1 MTSPKKNFIYNVM
14 YQILILIIPLI
25 TAPYLSRVVGS
36 EGIGIFSYTY
46 SIVYYFMLL
55 TLLGVN
61 NYGNREI
68 AKVRDSKKELSKTF
82 WSIYSF
88 QILMGTLMLII
99 YIAYLLLF
107 NIDYK
112 LLSFI
117 EIIYILSA
125 ILDINWFFYG
135 MEEFK
140 KTITR
145 NTILKIGTLFLIFIF
160 VKKSTDLWK
169 YTLIMASMTL
179 LSQLILWFFMKGKID
194 FVKIKIKDI
203 KKHIKPNIILFIP
216 VIAVSI
222 YKIMDK
228 VMLGSLTNI
237 NEVGFY
243 ENAEKII
250 NIPITIIATLGT
262 VMLPRITNMIS
273 NGQKKEVDKYI
284 NKSIEFVMFLSL
296 AMCIGLICVGYD
308 FAPVFFGKEFQKTGI
323 LIVLLSITLP
333 FISFANVIRT
343 QYLIPFGKDKVYMKS
358 VIYGAISNFIMNLIF
373 IPKYESI
380 GACIGTI
387 TAEIFVMLYQFYY
400 MRKEYKF
407 KNVFKTIIPFIL
419 TSIIMLEIIYP
430 LNYLIT
436 NKIIKLLVQVLLGTF
451 IYFVFN
457 FKYINSLI
465 NIKKLLHIKK

>member
-1 MTSPKKNFIYNVM
+1 MTNPKKNFIYNVL

-36 EGIGIFSYTY
+36 EGVGIFSYTY

-68 AKVRDSKKELSKTF
+68 AKVRDNKKELSKTF

-88 QILMGTLMLII
+88 QIIMGILMLIL
-99 YIAYLLLF
+99 YIAYLFLF
-107 NIDYK
+107 NVDYK

-117 EIIYILSA
+117 EIIYIVSA

-140 KTITR
+140 KTIAR
-145 NTILKIGTLFLIFIF
+145 NTTLKIGTLFLIFIF
-160 VKKSTDLWK
+160 VKESTDLWK
-169 YTLIMASMTL
+169 YTLIMSLMTL
-179 LSQLILWFFMKGKID
+179 LSQLVLWFFMKGKID
-194 FVKIKIKDI
+194 FIKVKFKDI

-237 NEVGFY
+237 NEVGYY
-243 ENAEKII
+243 ENAEKIV
-250 NIPITIIATLGT
+250 NIPITIIAALGT

-273 NGQKKEVDKYI
+273 NGQKKEVNKYI

-296 AMCIGLICVGYD
+296 AMCIGLICIGYD
-308 FAPVFFGKEFQKTGI
+308 FAPIFFGKEFQKTGI
-323 LIVLLSITLP
+323 LIMLLSITLP

-343 QYLIPFGKDKVYMKS
+343 QYLIPFNKDKIYMRS

-373 IPKYESI
+373 IPKFESI

-407 KNVFKTIIPFIL
+407 GNLFKTIIPFIL
-419 TSIIMLEIIYP
+419 TSIIMFEVIYP
-430 LNYLIT
+430 LNYLIP
-436 NKIIKLLVQVLLGTF
+436 NKIIKILVQVLVGVI
-451 IYFVFN
+451 IYFIFN
-457 FKYINSLI
+457 FKYINSLV
-465 NIKKLLHIKK
+465 NIKKILHLKK

>member
-373 IPKYESI
+373 IPKFESI

-407 KNVFKTIIPFIL
+407 GNLFKTIIPFIL
-419 TSIIMLEIIYP
+419 TSIIMFEVIYP
-430 LNYLIT
+430 LNYLIP
-436 NKIIKLLVQVLLGTF
+436 NKIIKILVQVLVGVI
-451 IYFVFN
+451 IYFIFN
-457 FKYINSLI
+457 FKYINSLV
-465 NIKKLLHIKK
+465 NIKKILHLKK

>member
-88 QILMGTLMLII
+88 QIFMGTLMLII

-243 ENAEKII
+243 ENAEKIV
-250 NIPITIIATLGT
+250 NIPITIIAALGT

-373 IPKYESI
+373 IPKFESI

-407 KNVFKTIIPFIL
+407 GNLFKTIIPFIL
-419 TSIIMLEIIYP
+419 TSIIMFEVIYP
-430 LNYLIT
+430 LNYLKHT
-436 NKIIKLLVQVLLGTF
+436 L
-451 IYFVFN
+451 
-457 FKYINSLI
+457 
-465 NIKKLLHIKK
+465 

>member
-1 MTSPKKNFIYNVM
+1 
-14 YQILILIIPLI
+14 
-25 TAPYLSRVVGS
+25 
-36 EGIGIFSYTY
+36 
-46 SIVYYFMLL
+46 
-55 TLLGVN
+55 
-61 NYGNREI
+61 
-68 AKVRDSKKELSKTF
+68 
-82 WSIYSF
+82 
-88 QILMGTLMLII
+88 MGTLMLII

-373 IPKYESI
+373 IPKFESI

-387 TAEIFVMLYQFYY
+387 TEEIFVMLYQFYY

-407 KNVFKTIIPFIL
+407 GNLFKTIIPFIL
-419 TSIIMLEIIYP
+419 TSIIMFEVIYP
-430 LNYLIT
+430 LNYLIP
-436 NKIIKLLVQVLLGTF
+436 NKIIKILVQVLVGVI
-451 IYFVFN
+451 IYFIFN
-457 FKYINSLI
+457 FKYINSLV
-465 NIKKLLHIKK
+465 NIKKILHLKK

>member
-284 NKSIEFVMFLSL
+284 NKSIEFVMFLSR

-373 IPKYESI
+373 IPKFESI

-407 KNVFKTIIPFIL
+407 GNLFKTIIPFIL
-419 TSIIMLEIIYP
+419 TSIIMFEVIYP
-430 LNYLIT
+430 LNYLIP
-436 NKIIKLLVQVLLGTF
+436 NKIIKILVQVLVGVI
-451 IYFVFN
+451 IYFIFN
-457 FKYINSLI
+457 FKYINSLV
-465 NIKKLLHIKK
+465 NIKKILHLKK